1 MYAIEIN
8 LLKERQGASQTGPRT
23 RFGLPVDLTDR
34 NPLLLGIAAGAGMV
48 GLVVGIYLV
57 LALLNQRLTA
67 REQTLDNQLAEIGP
81 RVGSV
86 ETLQAQT
93 QQFQS
98 QTQAL
103 ATIFN
108 QVKPWAAMLQDL
120 RDRTP
125 PRLQVTQITQTGA
138 PPPTNAS
145 PQASPSPGS
154 SPAPS
159 PSPAGAPAAAPAPA
173 QATGNLTI
181 SGNSL
186 SFGSI
191 NDFVLSLQRSPFLKG
206 EVTQLTQA
214 QLQEG
219 TQTVVPLAE
228 FQIQSGITDV
238 PASELLLELNQNGA
252 TGLVTR
258 LKALKDQGV
267 LQP

>member
-8 LLKERQGASQTGPRT
+8 LLKDRQGSGQTGTQT
-23 RFGLPVDLTDR
+23 RFGLPVDLNDR
-34 NPLLLGIAAGAGMV
+34 NPLLLGIAVGAGMV

-57 LALLNQRLTA
+57 LALLNQRMTA

-86 ETLQAQT
+86 ENLQAQT
-93 QQFQS
+93 QQFQA

-138 PPPTNAS
+138 AAPTNA
-145 PQASPSPGS
+145 PQA

-159 PSPAGAPAAAPAPA
+159 PAPAAPPAPA
-173 QATGNLTI
+173 QPTGNLTI

-191 NDFVLSLQRSPFLKG
+191 NDFVLALQRSPFLKG

-219 TQTVVPLAE
+219 GQTVIPLAE
-228 FQIQSGITDV
+228 FQIQTGITDV
-238 PASELLLELNQNGA
+238 PASELLQELKRNGA

-258 LKALKDQGV
+258 IQALKEQGV

>member
-8 LLKERQGASQTGPRT
+8 LLKERQGASQAAPRT

-93 QQFQS
+93 QQFQA

-103 ATIFN
+103 TTIFN

-138 PPPTNAS
+138 VAPTTA
-145 PQASPSPGS
+145 PQASPADGA

-173 QATGNLTI
+173 QPTGNLTI

-191 NDFVLSLQRSPFLKG
+191 NDFVLGLKRSPFLKG
-206 EVTQLTQA
+206 EMTQLTQA

-258 LKALKDQGV
+258 IKALKDQGV